1 MTRHSFYH
9 FETRSLL
16 FFYASRP
23 RFLTRDDRR
32 RKSTMMMSRYSSL
45 AVLLPS
51 KVRAGAHPSSSSSF
65 GEKIPQKR
73 RTKRERRLTF
83 EQHRG
88 DIDPAF
94 AIVRLREWLTSLS
107 VDTSRTE
114 FVLTTSM
121 GIGGIVV
128 HDAEEL
134 DLVFQ
139 IPLGGGGGGGGGRDE
154 DAAMLPVAMR
164 WDAFVRPEYRE
175 RTGFSKA
182 LGDAFVENQLESKLK
197 GVVIEDDDDD
207 DDAVERRANTFPLD
221 STRSSMLAL
230 ALMYQDMKSRLKRR
244 MEEMRKNRG
253 GHEVDEELETELNK
267 YPPHWQAYVDALP
280 TNVDSLLLWSS
291 DELEYLQNSRIGER
305 AKRRKKL
312 VDEEFDVL
320 FSNEDLREEFER
332 LMTQKTT
339 PVEEGKEATLK
350 KRRLMTPFRFETL
363 REWFRWSYATVLAR
377 AFVLPEIEDGAL
389 LLCPGLDIFNSKRD
403 AAKCEVR
410 FSPHDDISLHATVG
424 GYRAGTQAFHDY
436 ADHASGGALLEYGF
450 IYDDDERLNFP
461 LFMDKEKTS
470 PTFIYQGAT
479 EIDISATAALR
490 DFLTLQPV
498 YDKCKHLDVLAPS
511 STRENPILRKFLLSN
526 VTETPWD
533 SSAKTKITRP
543 STACVSKDL
552 VAIVQTIEH
561 YATPKTTASS
571 LLTRIYEL
579 ELARYSATSIAED
592 LTTSLELAAAKASG
606 TAAVSANRRRVAL
619 KLRLS
624 EKILLQACANESALK
639 NEEEEDDDDAP

>member
-1 MTRHSFYH
+1 
-9 FETRSLL
+9 
-16 FFYASRP
+16 
-23 RFLTRDDRR
+23 
-32 RKSTMMMSRYSSL
+32 MMSRYSSL

-94 AIVRLREWLTSLS
+94 AFVRLRELLTSLS
-107 VDTSRTE
+107 VDTSRSE
-114 FVLTTSM
+114 FVLSSSM

-207 DDAVERRANTFPLD
+207 DDASNAAANTFPLD

-533 SSAKTKITRP
+533 SSAKTKIARP

-592 LTTSLELAAAKASG
+592 LTTSLELAAAAKASG

>member
-1 MTRHSFYH
+1 M
-9 FETRSLL
+9 FE
-16 FFYASRP
+16 
-23 RFLTRDDRR
+23 
-32 RKSTMMMSRYSSL
+32 
-45 AVLLPS
+45 
-51 KVRAGAHPSSSSSF
+51 
-65 GEKIPQKR
+65 
-73 RTKRERRLTF
+73 
-83 EQHRG
+83 RG
-88 DIDPAF
+88 DIDPVF

-107 VDTSRTE
+107 VDTSRTD

-121 GIGGIVV
+121 GIGGIVLN
-128 HDAEEL
+128 DAEEL
-134 DLVFQ
+134 DVVFQ

-175 RTGFSKA
+175 RVGFSKA

-197 GVVIEDDDDD
+197 GVVIEDDDD
-207 DDAVERRANTFPLD
+207 ASNAASNTFPLD

-253 GHEVDEELETELNK
+253 GHEVDEELEIELNK

-332 LMTQKTT
+332 LMMQKTPAT
-339 PVEEGKEATLK
+339 ETTVEEGKEATLK

-377 AFVLPEIEDGAL
+377 AFVLPEIEGGAL

-461 LFMDKEKTS
+461 LFMDKEKTP

-490 DFLTLQPV
+490 EFLTLQPV
-498 YDKCKHLDVLAPS
+498 YDKCKQLDVLAPS
-511 STRENPILRKFLLSN
+511 STRENPTLRKFLLSN
-526 VTETPWD
+526 VTKTPWD
-533 SSAKTKITRP
+533 SSAKTKIARP
-543 STACVSKDL
+543 STACASKDL

-571 LLTRIYEL
+571 LLKRIYEL

-592 LTTSLELAAAKASG
+592 LTTSLELDAAAAASG

-639 NEEEEDDDDAP
+639 NEEEDDAP

>member
-1 MTRHSFYH
+1 
-9 FETRSLL
+9 
-16 FFYASRP
+16 
-23 RFLTRDDRR
+23 
-32 RKSTMMMSRYSSL
+32 MMSRYSSL

-107 VDTSRTE
+107 VDTSRTD

-207 DDAVERRANTFPLD
+207 DDASNAAANTFPLD

-498 YDKCKHLDVLAPS
+498 YDKCKHLDVLALS

-592 LTTSLELAAAKASG
+592 LTTSLELAAAAKASG

-639 NEEEEDDDDAP
+639 NEEEEDDDAP